1 MLHQQS
7 TRHEK
12 RTVGV
17 EKQAEETD
25 VSVKENVKSKTKQI
39 NNNNKPHRN
48 HKTGIKHKGNL
59 GHYEKTRSSDDRKRS
74 QRHRKYFQENHRGKF
89 PQN

>member
-1 MLHQQS
+1 MLWIVFINKKIESIKPQLRENWNEKLGKSKKILRDKLHQQS

-25 VSVKENVKSKTKQI
+25 VSVKENVKSKTKQ
-39 NNNNKPHRN
+39 
-48 HKTGIKHKGNL
+48 
-59 GHYEKTRSSDDRKRS
+59 
-74 QRHRKYFQENHRGKF
+74 GK
-89 PQN
+89 

>member
-1 MLHQQS
+1 MKNWERCFTS
-7 TRHEK
+7 TGQEK

-39 NNNNKPHRN
+39 NNNNNKPHKKPQNR
-48 HKTGIKHKGNL
+48 HKTQGQSRTL
-59 GHYEKTRSSDDRKRS
+59 
-74 QRHRKYFQENHRGKF
+74 
-89 PQN
+89 